1 MLTVSIEP
9 QIPTLLATSQSLS
22 TDPLFPEEKSV
33 AKQAWR
39 NTLQNFGFFILFSRV
54 TETRR
59 KKHNSLKVPQTI
71 GKQVPRNCS
80 FWMHMKWFPS
90 VTASV
95 DIRVYSR
102 CPPLRKRPSFLSQW
116 LPLFVGWKGLR
127 VIINVIMQDTTQA
140 WLLEEM
146 HIKM

>member
-1 MLTVSIEP
+1 MLTVSWEP

-22 TDPLFPEEKSV
+22 TDSLRKKVWLNRPEETHCK
-33 AKQAWR
+33 
-39 NTLQNFGFFILFSRV
+39 TLDFLFYSP
-54 TETRR
+54 ESQKPEE